1 MESLLREEVALLL
14 ATLVA
19 CGFLVLG
26 TLELL
31 WPTRPRRT
39 GHPAG
44 TASLAADPPGL
55 PVAAA
60 SVPVEPVS
68 LPVEPVSLLVET
80 VSLPADPVS
89 LPPDPPADPVPI
101 VAAPLEPPARAEIV
115 PIEDRPAVALR
126 VGRALLARA
135 LEEPNP
141 AADSRVRT
149 LCRAVA
155 CLQRGVELAPEDTR
169 LSETL
174 AAAHEALAL
183 AEQPV
188 AFRWLAA
195 TMPWR
200 TAPAAEPAEP
210 AAPAE
215 PLRT

>member
-68 LPVEPVSLLVET
+68 LPVEPVSL
-80 VSLPADPVS
+80 PADPVS

-126 VGRALLARA
+126 VGRALLASA